1 MTTLTTSFQPETKT
15 ELKNKLIRLA
25 QQVGN
30 TPLLPIVGLH
40 KNPNVKIFAKAE
52 WQQLSG
58 SVKARAAYS
67 IVKDAIENGQLD
79 ETKILLD
86 ASSGNTGIAYATI
99 GEILELPVTLAI
111 PENATQKRKHFL
123 KGLGAKIIY
132 TSKFGGTDEA
142 QEIAQNLAAKYPEK
156 YFYASQYTNDNNWK
170 AHYYGTAVEIFEEL
184 PSVDYFVAGLGT
196 TGTFVGTSRKLKKLN
211 PAIKTIALQPD
222 VALHGLEGWKHLET
236 AHVPQIYDSKVADS
250 ISEVTTE
257 AAYRT
262 LIELNNLHGLLLSPS
277 AAANLAGAIALANK
291 IESGTIVTILPD
303 NADKYSEIISK
314 II

>member
-111 PENATQKRKHFL
+111 PENATQKRKHFF